1 MIAAFDLGIV
11 FLLFAAAQPE
21 ADRPVTRRTLRVCAV
36 FAVLLALFPV
46 GIIPGFGAPVP
57 M

>member
-11 FLLFAAAQPE
+11 FLLFAATQPE

-46 GIIPGFGAPVP
+46 GIIPGFSAPVP